1 MSTNN
6 GTADLILLGG
16 TIHTMDPR
24 RPRAGAVA
32 VSGGRI
38 VYVGEPKG
46 IRDITGPNTEVIDL
60 HGRVVLPGFVES
72 HTHLTAVGWN
82 LEQTD
87 CRQARSVDD
96 IVRALRDTAEQTPAG
111 QWVLGHSYDD
121 TLLGEM
127 RHPTRRDLDHASRE
141 HPILLRH
148 ISSHNMVVNSAALE
162 LAGITAATDDPPGGN
177 IDRDSDGEPTGILW
191 EWAMDLMQPHLPEVE
206 VDDVRRHLREGA
218 KEFLAAGVTSTV
230 EAALGF
236 MNGMRD
242 AEAFAKVAETGE
254 VPLRLGAAIL
264 YPLWKE
270 LQGGAGPGLH
280 WPGDPDR
287 VRPVAVKLFQ
297 DGSIQLRTAALRQ
310 PYYGED
316 EPAEH
321 HLIWPQEELDNMVAD
336 AHEAG
341 WQTWIHGNGDAAIE
355 SILDAYERALADNP
369 RPDHRHR
376 IEHCQTAG
384 EDQLD
389 RMRELGVAASF
400 FVPHIWYW
408 GDRHREIFL
417 GSERAGRI
425 EPQASALRRGIR
437 FGPHNDA
444 PVTPINPLLSIG
456 TAVSRQTS
464 GGQILGPE
472 QALTVDQ
479 ALRSAT
485 IDSAALAFEETS
497 KGTLEEGKLGDLIV
511 LEADPYQVDPKEIK
525 DIPVAVT
532 IVGGEVVHSAE

>member
-6 GTADLILLGG
+6 STADLILLGG
-16 TIHTMDPR
+16 TIHTMDPLQ
-24 RPRAGAVA
+24 PRAEAVA

-38 VYVGEPKG
+38 VYVGDAGGARELAG
-46 IRDITGPNTEVIDL
+46 SNTEVVDL
-60 HGRVVLPGFVES
+60 QGRVALPGFVES

-96 IVRALRDTAEQTPAG
+96 IVRALRDAAKQTPDG
-111 QWVLGHSYDD
+111 RWVLGHSYDD
-121 TLLGEM
+121 TLLAEM
-127 RHPTRRDLDHASRE
+127 QHPTRWDLDHASRD

-162 LAGITAATDDPPGGN
+162 LAGITAATEDPPGGN
-177 IDRDSDGEPTGILW
+177 IDRDADGEPTGILW
-191 EWAMDLMQPHLPEVE
+191 EWAMDLTQPHLPDIEVE
-206 VDDVRRHLREGA
+206 DVRRHLREGA
-218 KEFLAAGVTSTV
+218 KQFLAAGVTSTV

-254 VPLRLGAAIL
+254 VPVRLGAAIL

-270 LQGGAGPGLH
+270 LQEGAGPGLH
-280 WPGDPDR
+280 WPGDPER
-287 VRPVAVKLFQ
+287 VRPAAVKLFQ

-316 EPAEH
+316 DTAEH
-321 HLIWPQEELDNMVAD
+321 HLIWPQEELDRMVAD
-336 AHEAG
+336 AHEAD
-341 WQTWIHGNGDAAIE
+341 WQVWIHGNGDAAIE
-355 SILDAYERALADNP
+355 SILDAYEKALADSP
-369 RPDHRHR
+369 RADHRHR

-389 RMRELGVAASF
+389 RMRDLGVAASVF
-400 FVPHIWYW
+400 IPHIWYW

-417 GSERAGRI
+417 GPDRAGRI
-425 EPQASALRRGIR
+425 EPLASALRRGIL

-444 PVTPINPLLSIG
+444 PVTPISPLLSIS

-464 GGQILGPE
+464 GGQTLGLE
-472 QALTVDQ
+472 QALTVHQ
-479 ALRSAT
+479 ALRAAT
-485 IDSAALAFEETS
+485 IDSAALVFEEDS
-497 KGTLEEGKLGDLIV
+497 KGTLEEGKLGDFVV
-511 LEADPYQVDPKEIK
+511 LEADPYQVEPQEIK
-525 DIPVAVT
+525 DIPVALT
-532 IVGGEVVHSAE
+532 IVGGEVMHSAE